1 VRLREKTDALCAR
14 FGSTKGRELMMEWES
29 AELGS
34 LFAPSILTPDQ
45 FYDERRDDSALRPI
59 KRLML
64 AILEDALRCLHKHAG
79 AKNGARRRIYRE
91 AEQWLCGQGGSA
103 IFSFTVVCETL
114 GIEPD
119 YLRSGLRQ
127 WRDTQLHGERGQ
139 SVGRRSPVMRTGSI
153 FTGGT
158 TRLRRVRDRRMPA
171 H

>member
-1 VRLREKTDALCAR
+1 
-14 FGSTKGRELMMEWES
+14 MEWES
-29 AELGS
+29 AELGT

-45 FYDERRDDSALRPI
+45 FYDERRDDSTLRPI

-64 AILEDALRCLHKHAG
+64 AILEDALRCLHRHAD
-79 AKNGARRRIYRE
+79 AKNGARRRMYRE
-91 AEQWLCGQGGSA
+91 AEQWLSGEGA
-103 IFSFTVVCETL
+103 NALFSFTIVCETL
-114 GIEPD
+114 GIDPD

-127 WRDTQLHGERGQ
+127 WRAKQ
-139 SVGRRSPVMRTGSI
+139 SADESEHRVGRRSPVMRTGSI

>member
-1 VRLREKTDALCAR
+1 
-14 FGSTKGRELMMEWES
+14 MEWES
-29 AELGS
+29 AEHGT

-64 AILEDALRCLHKHAG
+64 AILEDALRCMHKHAG
-79 AKNGARRRIYRE
+79 SKNGARRRMYRE
-91 AEQWLCGQGGSA
+91 AEQWLCGSGGNA

-119 YLRSGLRQ
+119 YLRSGLRR
-127 WRDTQLHGERGQ
+127 WRETELHSEGGQ
-139 SVGRRSPVMRTGSI
+139 RVSRRSPVMRNGSI
-153 FTGGT
+153 FSGSTGRIRR
-158 TRLRRVRDRRMPA
+158 TRARRAPA